1 MTYKRFV
8 IKKELNIQLILEPN
22 MEIRNYNDRRLWFRI
37 KSIDKKID
45 SLGKIGSENFDWLKW
60 EGLTDESAR
69 LYSQLSTFNKIK
81 ISFTINPQTLLQL
94 LFFQKYQI

>member
-1 MTYKRFV
+1 MIYKKSV
-8 IKKELNIQLILEPN
+8 MMKELNIQLILGYD
-22 MEIRNYNDRRLWFRI
+22 MEIKNDNDRRLWFRI

-69 LYSQLSTFNKIK
+69 LYSQLSIFNKITK
-81 ISFTINPQTLLQL
+81 NLQS
-94 LFFQKYQI
+94 

>member
-1 MTYKRFV
+1 MIYKKSV
-8 IKKELNIQLILEPN
+8 IKKTLNIQLILGSN
-22 MEIRNYNDRRLWFRI
+22 MEIRNDNDRRLWFRI

-69 LYSQLSTFNKIK
+69 LYSQLSIFNKI
-81 ISFTINPQTLLQL
+81 TINLQS
-94 LFFQKYQI
+94 